1 MGGEHLVVGEEW
13 NKRVNQGWLLTV
25 RTRDLTVRRAM
36 LHLGYVC
43 E

>member
-1 MGGEHLVVGEEW
+1 MLVGEGW

-25 RTRDLTVRRAM
+25 RRGDLTMRRAM

>member
-1 MGGEHLVVGEEW
+1 MGGEHLVVGEGW

-25 RTRDLTVRRAM
+25 RRGNLTMRRAM